1 MSIVLHLIRQ
11 TVVRCLRAR
20 AVVRCLRSQ
29 GGLALMEFALVLPVL
44 LLLGLTGI
52 EFANWTVTKMQVSQL
67 ALQLADNASRMGT
80 AASGG
85 KIVYEA
91 NIKETFAGAQ
101 LQSGSLDLNAKGR
114 AFVSSLEPAA
124 VASSTPTD
132 YTIRWQRCYGALR
145 SQRSRYGVQGDQKTT
160 GMGPAGQLV
169 KPLPKGA
176 TMFVEIYY
184 PYVPLF
190 TSAMVP
196 STFFDETASMVV
208 RDQRV
213 IGQAPTATPGLAAA
227 TC

>member
-1 MSIVLHLIRQ
+1 MTRTAFPWPRH
-11 TVVRCLRAR
+11 
-20 AVVRCLRSQ
+20 AVVRVLRSRS
-29 GGLALMEFALVLPVL
+29 GLAMMEFALALPIL

-52 EFANWTVTKMQVSQL
+52 EYANWTVTRMQVSQL

-101 LQSGSLDLNAKGR
+101 LQSGPLDLNAKGR
-114 AFVSSLEPAA
+114 AFLSSLEPTNTTATA
-124 VASSTPTD
+124 PTEF
-132 YTIRWQRCYGALR
+132 TIRWQRCYGTLTARTSL
-145 SQRSRYGVQGDQKTT
+145 YGVQGNSKPT
-160 GMGPAGQLV
+160 GMGPTGQLV
-169 KPLPKGA
+169 KPLAQGA

-184 PYVPLF
+184 PYTPLF
-190 TSAMVP
+190 SSIVVP

-213 IGQAPTATPGLAAA
+213 IGQQPTASSGITAA